1 MNKIKQEICRNIQK
15 RQQNKINNELAKK
28 KKNITQDELEIIKQ
42 YNAQKLNILQKI
54 LNILQKNSSAM

>member
-1 MNKIKQEICRNIQK
+1 MNLQ
-15 RQQNKINNELAKK
+15 K